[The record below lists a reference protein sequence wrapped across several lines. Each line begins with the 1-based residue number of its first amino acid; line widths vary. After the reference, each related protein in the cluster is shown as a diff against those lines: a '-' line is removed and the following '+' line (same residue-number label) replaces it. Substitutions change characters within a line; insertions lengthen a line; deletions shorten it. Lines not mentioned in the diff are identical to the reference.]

1 MTPVLDASVFVAAIS
16 PSERHHAQ
24 ARTLYES
31 HPDAQPYLVPSL
43 FRVEVIAALARRGES
58 DELLD
63 VVDALVRSP
72 RFHTCVLDP
81 SLVERTTSVARR
93 ARLRAYDAVY
103 LALAL
108 SVGAPLYTLDA
119 DLIARVMSTY
129 PEIVVCSEA

>member
-16 PSERHHAQ
+16 PAESHHAR
-24 ARTLYES
+24 ARALYES
-31 HPDAQPYLVPSL
+31 HPDSQPFLVPSI
-43 FRVEVIAALARRGES
+43 FRVEVIAALARRGEG

-72 RFHTCVLDP
+72 RFHTRALDP
-81 SLVERTTSVARR
+81 VLLDRATTVARE

-108 SVGAPLYTLDA
+108 SAGAPLYTLDA
-119 DLIARVMSTY
+119 DLIARVTSTY
-129 PEIVVCSEA
+129 PEVGVRSQV